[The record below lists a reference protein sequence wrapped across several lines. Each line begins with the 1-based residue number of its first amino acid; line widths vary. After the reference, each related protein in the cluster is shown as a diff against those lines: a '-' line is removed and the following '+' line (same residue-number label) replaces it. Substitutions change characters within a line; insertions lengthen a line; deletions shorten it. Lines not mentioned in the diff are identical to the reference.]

1 LGAQHKKGEHMELD
15 YLTILAATC
24 AGFALLGLA
33 WLGGYDLG
41 QAHGISSEREL
52 ADRRIKPLLD
62 RLNKMKPTTRKRRA
76 K

>member
-1 LGAQHKKGEHMELD
+1 MEID
-15 YLTILAATC
+15 YLTIIAGVC

-41 QAHGISSEREL
+41 QAHGTFAEREL
-52 ADRRIKPLLD
+52 AERRIRPLLD
-62 RLNKMKPTTRKRRA
+62 RLNKMKPIARKRRA

>member
-1 LGAQHKKGEHMELD
+1 MD
-15 YLTILAATC
+15 PITIIAATC

-52 ADRRIKPLLD
+52 ADRRIKPLLE
-62 RLNKMKPTTRKRRA
+62 RLNKIKPTARKRRA

>member
-1 LGAQHKKGEHMELD
+1 MELD

-33 WLGGYDLG
+33 WLGGYDSG
-41 QAHGISSEREL
+41 QTRGISSEREL
-52 ADRRIKPLLD
+52 ADRRIKPLLE
-62 RLNKMKPTTRKRRA
+62 RLNKIKPTARKRRA